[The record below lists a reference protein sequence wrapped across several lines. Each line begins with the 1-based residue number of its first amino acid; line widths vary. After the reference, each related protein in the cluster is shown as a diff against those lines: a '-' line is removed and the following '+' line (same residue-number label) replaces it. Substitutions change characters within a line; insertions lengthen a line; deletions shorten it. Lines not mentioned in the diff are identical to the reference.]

1 AELGISR
8 DHAGLPELT
17 DTEAGAPLKG
27 LAPDWII
34 EIDNKSLT
42 HRPDLWGHYGMAREI
57 AAITNGSLKDPVK
70 TELLPHGD
78 TRWNVEILDYSLCSR
93 YSALVLENVSPG
105 PSPLWLQARLESI
118 GLNSINNLVDVTN

>member
-27 LAPDWII
+27 LTTDWII

-42 HRPDLWGHYGMAREI
+42 HRPDLWGHYGMAREV
-57 AAITNGSLKDPVK
+57 AAISGQQLIDPVQPG
-70 TELLPHGD
+70 LLPSSEPAIQ
-78 TRWNVEILDYSLCSR
+78 VEIADYALCPR
-93 YSALVLENVSPG
+93 YSALVLENVKVA
-105 PSPLWLQARLESI
+105 PSP
-118 GLNSINNLVDVTN
+118 